1 MKLFQKKIFKYGAF
15 AVALTC
21 VTVAVV
27 IAANVIFASLA
38 SHYFWYVDM
47 TGEAFYDVSDEATKL
62 LDGVDKDNDV
72 TIYFLTDKDQL
83 NSAVNS
89 QNYYGS
95 GGLWGM
101 KYIHELALE
110 LADEY
115 EYISVDYIDVNKEGR
130 RIREIVGDEYYD
142 QTPQFYSYN
151 IIVDNLLPETF
162 DENGNP
168 VTYYHNYRVYTRDS
182 FYAFNYSTLMVNAF
196 RGDYKLASAILAVT
210 REEAPT
216 VYFVS
221 GHAEAVGE
229 YYYGQKDNAA
239 NENYG
244 SALPVWQFFRDCG
257 YNIRKINLQYE
268 DFEEGEAIVV
278 IYAPQTDYLD
288 GSISEI
294 GKLDEYLS
302 KDGHDLMVFM
312 EPTLRSMPNLEG
324 LVKKYCGISFDQ
336 AKVKADAGSAISID
350 GYTFAADIADNEKA
364 NSVFGKVAMEGKTVF
379 SNARPISV
387 EASDNTDVLCYV
399 AEGSSM
405 IYSEKET
412 LTAKEDEKAL
422 LTVTQLENDNRI
434 ICSGSTGFMNGIVL
448 DSDVYVNRDLTYA
461 LLADAGEDRVPM
473 NVMYKTIRSEGLDI
487 TLTQSR
493 IWTAIVAIAIPL
505 AVAAAGTIVYVR
517 RRHS

>member
-1 MKLFQKKIFKYGAF
+1 MIF
-15 AVALTC
+15 
-21 VTVAVV
+21 
-27 IAANVIFASLA
+27 
-38 SHYFWYVDM
+38 
-47 TGEAFYDVSDEATKL
+47 
-62 LDGVDKDNDV
+62 
-72 TIYFLTDKDQL
+72 
-83 NSAVNS
+83 
-89 QNYYGS
+89 
-95 GGLWGM
+95 
-101 KYIHELALE
+101 
-110 LADEY
+110 
-115 EYISVDYIDVNKEGR
+115 
-130 RIREIVGDEYYD
+130 
-142 QTPQFYSYN
+142 
-151 IIVDNLLPETF
+151 
-162 DENGNP
+162 
-168 VTYYHNYRVYTRDS
+168 
-182 FYAFNYSTLMVNAF
+182 
-196 RGDYKLASAILAVT
+196 
-210 REEAPT
+210 
-216 VYFVS
+216 
-221 GHAEAVGE
+221 
-229 YYYGQKDNAA
+229 
-239 NENYG
+239 
-244 SALPVWQFFRDCG
+244 
-257 YNIRKINLQYE
+257 
-268 DFEEGEAIVV
+268 
-278 IYAPQTDYLD
+278 
-288 GSISEI
+288 
-294 GKLDEYLS
+294 
-302 KDGHDLMVFM
+302 
-312 EPTLRSMPNLEG
+312 PTLRSMPNLEG

-364 NSVFGKVAMEGKTVF
+364 NSVFGKVAMDGKTVF

-405 IYSEKET
+405 IYSENET

>member
-1 MKLFQKKIFKYGAF
+1 MKLFQKKKFKYGAF

-38 SHYFWYVDM
+38 AHYFWYVDM
-47 TGEAFYDVSDEATKL
+47 TGEELYDVSNEAVTL
-62 LDGVDKDNDV
+62 LEGVDKKNDV

-83 NSAVNS
+83 SGAASS
-89 QNYYGS
+89 QNYYGA

-101 KYIHELALE
+101 KYIHEIALD
-110 LADEY
+110 LADRF

-130 RIREIVGDEYYD
+130 RIREIVGDEVYE
-142 QTPQFYSYN
+142 QTERFYSYN

-168 VTYYHNYRVYTRDS
+168 VTYYHNSRVYSRDA

-210 REEAPT
+210 RENAPT

-229 YYYGQKDNAA
+229 YYYGQEDNAA

-244 SALPVWQFFRDCG
+244 NALPVWQFFRDCG

-268 DFEEGEAIVV
+268 DFEDGEAIVV

-294 GKLDEYLS
+294 EKLDEYLS
-302 KDGHDLMVFM
+302 KESHHLMVFM

-324 LVKKYCGISFDQ
+324 LINKYCGISFDQ
-336 AKVKADAGSAISID
+336 AKVKADGDSAISID
-350 GYTFAADIADNEKA
+350 GYTFAADVADNEKA
-364 NSVFGKVAMEGKTVF
+364 KAIFDNVSMEGKTVF
-379 SNARPISV
+379 SNARPITV
-387 EASDNTDVLCYV
+387 KASDNTAPLCYV
-399 AEGSSM
+399 NEGSSM
-405 IYSEKET
+405 IYSDDEIVS
-412 LTAKEDEKAL
+412 AKNEEKAL
-422 LTVTQLENDNRI
+422 LTLTNLENGNTI
-434 ICSGSTGFMNGIVL
+434 LCSGSTAFMTGMMM
-448 DSDVYVNRDLTYA
+448 DSDVYTNRDLSFSYIMET
-461 LLADAGEDRVPM
+461 GETRLPI
-473 NVMYKTIRSEGLDI
+473 NIKYKTIKSEGLDI
-487 TLTQSR
+487 TLTQAR
-493 IWTAIVAIAIPL
+493 VWTAIVAIAIPL